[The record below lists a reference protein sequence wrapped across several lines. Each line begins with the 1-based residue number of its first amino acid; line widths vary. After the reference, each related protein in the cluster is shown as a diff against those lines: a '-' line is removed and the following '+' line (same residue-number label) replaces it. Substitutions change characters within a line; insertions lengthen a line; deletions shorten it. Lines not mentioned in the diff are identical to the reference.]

1 MLKHS
6 SSTAS
11 RRLIGAALTYT
22 LIVFGNYAVW
32 TTLPDPAFAQPDSQQ
47 EETRSLVEEYRAVMK
62 EMNALIIY
70 NTSLD
75 RQIADQEEV
84 LQDHVLTDDDLLK
97 LVEQG
102 RARDDAEE
110 ARRIQEFERAQENQ
124 RRLLNEARADIARE
138 EARSDLL
145 ETTFEENESLIVRV
159 TEQE

>member
-1 MLKHS
+1 
-6 SSTAS
+6 
-11 RRLIGAALTYT
+11 
-22 LIVFGNYAVW
+22 
-32 TTLPDPAFAQPDSQQ
+32 
-47 EETRSLVEEYRAVMK
+47 MK

-102 RARDDAEE
+102 RARGDAEE
-110 ARRIQEFERAQENQ
+110 ARRIQEFERAQDNQ

>member
-1 MLKHS
+1 
-6 SSTAS
+6 
-11 RRLIGAALTYT
+11 
-22 LIVFGNYAVW
+22 
-32 TTLPDPAFAQPDSQQ
+32 
-47 EETRSLVEEYRAVMK
+47 MK

-110 ARRIQEFERAQENQ
+110 ARRIQEFERAQDKQ

-145 ETTFEENESLIVRV
+145 ATTFEENESLIVRV